1 MVEGSTGC
9 RPCQPSQLY
18 VSCVAMLGIPEA
30 KAPLA
35 PTFSKEFVA
44 ASAAPLILGILSH
57 GESYGYEIIRQVRE
71 LSDGEMRWADGMLYP
86 ILHRLEK
93 RGHIESTWGTGAGG
107 RKRRY
112 YRLKQ
117 TGLDELASQRRSWQR
132 MNSMLEQLE
141 GGQAHV

>member
-1 MVEGSTGC
+1 
-9 RPCQPSQLY
+9 
-18 VSCVAMLGIPEA
+18 MLGIAEA
-30 KAPLA
+30 DSPSA

-44 ASAAPLILGILSH
+44 ASAAPLIFAILSH

-93 RGHIESTWGTGAGG
+93 RGHIESTWGTGDGG

-112 YRLKQ
+112 YRLRQ
-117 TGLDELASQRRSWQR
+117 SGLEELQSQRRSWQR
-132 MNSMLEQLE
+132 MNAMLERLE
-141 GGQAHV
+141 GGRAHV